1 MPTVTSPYPAD
12 TTAPLPQPL
21 PRTRADQRRQSRERR
36 KLARREDRLGLRSFE
51 TSLSG
56 KTQKLI
62 KRREARYW
70 APAVGLGGA
79 ARGYAYGFA
88 GSREGARDIQS
99 GWIRDKM
106 RKGALDQ

>member
-1 MPTVTSPYPAD
+1 
-12 TTAPLPQPL
+12 
-21 PRTRADQRRQSRERR
+21 
-36 KLARREDRLGLRSFE
+36 LRSFE

-62 KRREARYW
+62 TRREARYW

-106 RKGALDQ
+106 RKGALEE